1 MKKIY
6 TKYFCDCCGEQITE
20 EVKALMVGKV
30 TPENDAFI
38 REDDVKH
45 YHDYCLANILLTKPP
60 ATTKKKIDHGRIVA
74 LYTADPPRSL
84 KWIAEDIGCSVQ
96 TVINHLTKEGI
107 YKNES
112 AT

>member
-1 MKKIY
+1 MKKV
-6 TKYFCDCCGEQITE
+6 KYQYYCDCCGERITD
-20 EVKALMVGKV
+20 EVKAIMVGKINLV
-30 TPENDAFI
+30 DDAFT
-38 REDDVKH
+38 REEDIKH

-60 ATTKKKIDHGRIVA
+60 VTKKKIDHGRIVA

-107 YKNES
+107 YKND
-112 AT
+112 TT